1 MKNKF
6 ICLILLCSLLSGTF
20 CQGQRYHCGRAFGD
34 LDIQNTSECCNSA
47 AYEYL
52 ETKYSQLW
60 FSSSEENRTAY
71 FYELKS
77 NGFCGNNS
85 STASIATTEEV
96 TTSLTTLEP
105 STADLDSTTA
115 ETTSVPTTT
124 TSIQCGV
131 LANTSCCNLKV
142 TECLS
147 KQYEDWRN
155 VTLIKGYERELEKCD
170 CVLTSSSTET
180 GTVKFLDREFF
191 RVFSSAEIASTT
203 SLPTTTSPSLNC
215 YWLSEPSNF
224 SEWIDGKQTNLRYNG
239 GCCSE
244 TSIQVLNSSDSTRWI
259 LTTSDSWNK
268 ANALINLLYCTPNA
282 CPQQSMLWT
291 NCSNLSTTTSSSTM
305 LSSTTL
311 LTTET
316 ETRESSSTGST
327 QTTTPSTEP
336 STTITTPMEQSSTV
350 SSVQKTRTSEDKPSS
365 STTVPTSASTSESS
379 TSSPMAE
386 TSSSSTTS
394 QSSPASTSTVP
405 ESSTVGSTPTTG
417 LTTLSTNEQSTSTS
431 SGGHSTSTFGTT
443 SETPET
449 STDFTAT
456 STSSSS
462 DSSTQSSNAQTS
474 TIENG
479 STTTNFTSAPS
490 TSSTP
495 ATPTTTYNWPTGGTT
510 WMLPSGEIV
519 QAHKTFF
526 SSFNYFQVLSES
538 LIAYPNCTTVLMQ
551 LIYNPRTKETRTEI
565 TSDAEGCKKTSST
578 PTPSST
584 SVHSTTA
591 TPSTTPG
598 TTTYNW
604 PTGGTTRMLPS
615 GEIILSES
623 LIAYPNCT
631 TVLMQ
636 LIYNPST
643 KETRTETTTDAD
655 GCKKTSSTSSSTP
668 SLKHSTTPT
677 PTPGTTTYNWPT
689 GGTTRMLPSG
699 EIILSESLIAYPNC
713 TTVLMQLIYT
723 PSTNKT
729 RTETTTDTEGCKK
742 TSTISSSSSKFSITP
757 TPTPSSGTT
766 TYNWPTGGTTR
777 TLPSGEII
785 LSESLIAFQ
794 NCTTVLMQLIYNP
807 STNKTRTETT
817 TDAEGCKKTSST
829 SKISTTPTSP
839 TSSKPTP
846 TSTSMTT
853 TYNWPTG
860 GTTRTL
866 PSGEI
871 ILSES
876 LIAYKN
882 CTTVLMQLIYN
893 PSTNKTRTET
903 TTDAQGCKATSS
915 TSLKPTSP
923 SSSTAS
929 PPTTTYNWPTGGTTR
944 TLPSGEII
952 LSESLIAYKNCTT
965 VLMQLI
971 YNPSTNK
978 TRTETT
984 TDAQGCKATITTP
997 TPITT
1002 TYNWPT
1008 GGTTRTLPSGE
1019 IILSESLIAYKNCTT
1034 VLMQLIYNPSTN
1046 KTRTET
1052 TSDAQGCKAT
1062 STTQTPTT
1070 FNWPTGGTTRTL
1082 PSGEIILSESL
1093 IAYKNCTTV
1102 LMQLIYNPSKN
1113 TTRTETT
1120 SDAEGCKATSS
1131 GTTST
1136 MSPGTTGGTTVSRTT
1151 NSNNPI
1157 DSSTLETTTFAWP
1170 TGGTTRMLPSGE
1182 IIISESLTAFPN
1194 CTTVLKQLVYN
1205 PTTNTT
1211 RTDTISDSE
1220 GCKATS
1226 TAKPT
1231 TVISSTATCSSL
1243 NLNLNSTTRPTSS
1256 EIKDSYSV
1264 GEKIYH
1270 ICEKDYSFEIALQ
1283 PLKIYQCLNG
1293 GAWSGTPEKCVATGK
1308 SEL

>member
-1 MKNKF
+1 MTLVRNLVV
-6 ICLILLCSLLSGTF
+6 ISLLIPKIIAFDCFWLSNPIYNNGLCCTPQAVSYLDNKHSPVWRMSISNINLVADIYINDAMA
-20 CQGQRYHCGRAFGD
+20 QGLCR
-34 LDIQNTSECCNSA
+34 
-47 AYEYL
+47 
-52 ETKYSQLW
+52 
-60 FSSSEENRTAY
+60 SS
-71 FYELKS
+71 
-77 NGFCGNNS
+77 
-85 STASIATTEEV
+85 I
-96 TTSLTTLEP
+96 
-105 STADLDSTTA
+105 DSTTA

-180 GTVKFLDREFF
+180 
-191 RVFSSAEIASTT
+191 EIASTT

-510 WMLPSGEIV
+510 WMLPSGEI
-519 QAHKTFF
+519 
-526 SSFNYFQVLSES
+526 VLSES

>member
-1 MKNKF
+1 MRNNLIYTMF
-6 ICLILLCSLLSGTF
+6 LSCLHFETF
-20 CQGQRYHCGRAFGD
+20 CQNTTTSNDDCEALSQD
-34 LDIQNTSECCNSA
+34 LDNKNPVECC
-47 AYEYL
+47 
-52 ETKYSQLW
+52 
-60 FSSSEENRTAY
+60 
-71 FYELKS
+71 
-77 NGFCGNNS
+77 
-85 STASIATTEEV
+85 TTEAFDFLDKKYPNWRKVNKYVRSPYINELRFMGCCNKTISTSAILTTTPL
-96 TTSLTTLEP
+96 TTSSTTLEIYTTD
-105 STADLDSTTA
+105 SDSTTA

-180 GTVKFLDREFF
+180 
-191 RVFSSAEIASTT
+191 EIASTT

-510 WMLPSGEIV
+510 WMLPSGEI
-519 QAHKTFF
+519 
-526 SSFNYFQVLSES
+526 VLSES

>member
-1 MKNKF
+1 MRNK
-6 ICLILLCSLLSGTF
+6 LVYSAILVSFLLSETV
-20 CQGQRYHCGRAFGD
+20 CQSLGFYPCSSLTRG
-34 LDIQNTSECCNSA
+34 LDSENSSECCTKDAFN
-47 AYEYL
+47 YL
-52 ETKYSQLW
+52 YSKDLFWPNRSNETRSSYISELRSKGYCRI
-60 FSSSEENRTAY
+60 SSST
-71 FYELKS
+71 FLFS
-77 NGFCGNNS
+77 
-85 STASIATTEEV
+85 TTEE
-96 TTSLTTLEP
+96 LTTTLTISET
-105 STADLDSTTA
+105 STTDFDSTTA

-180 GTVKFLDREFF
+180 
-191 RVFSSAEIASTT
+191 EIASTT

-510 WMLPSGEIV
+510 WMLPSGEI
-519 QAHKTFF
+519 
-526 SSFNYFQVLSES
+526 VLSES